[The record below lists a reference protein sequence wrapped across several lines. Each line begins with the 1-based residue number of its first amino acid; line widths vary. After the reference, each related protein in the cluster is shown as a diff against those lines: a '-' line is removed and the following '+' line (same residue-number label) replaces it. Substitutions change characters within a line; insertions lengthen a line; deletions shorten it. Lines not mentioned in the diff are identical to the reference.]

1 MHAMM
6 VHGSNGQVISKSA
19 LVQNALPCL
28 KFEKELPGS
37 ACRTLASVHQ
47 TIECKL
53 LAQYHFGR
61 FETNK
66 KLPRT
71 CASLRGVC
79 NQSCVSSP
87 VLHWHPLLRWLQ
99 IIWTLAKKMH
109 PFARLV
115 EVGSNWFNIWFVSS
129 KLSGLDWFLWGPVL
143 CWTFLCS
150 WHSGAALCQ
159 AAEFQETGQKPWN
172 RPEVSGKGNPKGT
185 WLMFRN
191 FLGLSSKHVYICLHM
206 FTYVYICL
214 HMF

>member
-1 MHAMM
+1 MLPFVVFATRAAF
-6 VHGSNGQVISKSA
+6 QVPSCIGIRSS
-19 LVQNALPCL
+19 
-28 KFEKELPGS
+28 GD
-37 ACRTLASVHQ
+37 CRL
-47 TIECKL
+47 
-53 LAQYHFGR
+53 FGPLQ
-61 FETNK
+61 K
-66 KLPRT
+66 KL
-71 CASLRGVC
+71 
-79 NQSCVSSP
+79 
-87 VLHWHPLLRWLQ
+87 
-99 IIWTLAKKMH
+99 H

-129 KLSGLDWFLWGPVL
+129 KLSGLDWFLWGPLL

-191 FLGLSSKHVYICLHM
+191 FLGLSSKHVYICLCE

-214 HMF
+214 CEFTYVYICLCEFTYVYICLCEFTYVYICLCEFT